1 MNKFLAEII
10 GTFSLVFFG
19 CGTIVFMGGE
29 VGLIGVSLAFGLT
42 VVSLAYALGPTSGAH
57 LNPAVSLG
65 VCFAGKMTK
74 SDCFWYSVSQL
85 SGGIVATLLLFAM
98 GGDVSSSTTMPGD
111 YGVFS
116 AFVFELVA
124 TFLFVTVIL
133 NVTRGE
139 NNYLAGLAIGF
150 ALIVIHLAGIKVSGA
165 SVNPARTLASNSFD
179 VESLKMCWLYFA
191 GPLLGGALAGMVHK
205 KFSA

>member
-1 MNKFLAEII
+1 M
-10 GTFSLVFFG
+10 
-19 CGTIVFMGGE
+19 
-29 VGLIGVSLAFGLT
+29 
-42 VVSLAYALGPTSGAH
+42 
-57 LNPAVSLG
+57 
-65 VCFAGKMTK
+65 
-74 SDCFWYSVSQL
+74 
-85 SGGIVATLLLFAM
+85 ATLLLFAM

-133 NVTRGE
+133 NVTRDE
-139 NNYLAGLAIGF
+139 NNNLAGLAIGF

-165 SVNPARTLASNSFD
+165 SVNPARTLASNLFD
-179 VESLKMCWLYFA
+179 VESFKMCWLYFA
-191 GPLLGGALAGMVHK
+191 GPLLGGALAGLVHK